1 MTVQQVSQNQPK
13 RFLRGFSVS
22 RHPNHCNHLLLAGVK
37 NRNVIITQ
45 RFHAAPHQASPDLFL
60 YTNCYVYPNCTYFTI
75 LTRELLGCLL
85 GVSIPVRA
93 IMI

>member
-1 MTVQQVSQNQPK
+1 MTVQQVSQINPSGS
-13 RFLRGFSVS
+13 FGDFPF
-22 RHPNHCNHLLLAGVK
+22 RHPNHLLLAGVK

-45 RFHAAPHQASPDLFL
+45 RFHADPDQASRDLFW
-60 YTNCYVYPNCTYFTI
+60 YTNCYVYLNCKYFTI